1 VRATRVDEAPT
12 GARFVVTGD
21 EACASRARSAPRP
34 SASSRGA
41 TRPGRPE
48 HHSAHTSLADLR
60 VQVRRNPGA
69 NVEFVLPMT
78 ASYELGMHETDH
90 GLEVQPYADGRL

>member
-1 VRATRVDEAPT
+1 
-12 GARFVVTGD
+12 
-21 EACASRARSAPRP
+21 
-34 SASSRGA
+34 
-41 TRPGRPE
+41 
-48 HHSAHTSLADLR
+48 